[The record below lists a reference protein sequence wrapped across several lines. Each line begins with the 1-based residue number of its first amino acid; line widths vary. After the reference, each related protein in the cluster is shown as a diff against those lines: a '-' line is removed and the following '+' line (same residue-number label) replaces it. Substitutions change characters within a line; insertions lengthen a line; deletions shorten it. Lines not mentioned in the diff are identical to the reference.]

1 MQGSKVAIKLRE
13 KIVHFSGELSK
24 GLPKTAQRF
33 VSEMAYGIQAKQ
45 SVVLTEIARAL
56 EEPISIKKSEA
67 RLSRQLARGGL
78 ATILQDNLLA
88 HAASQKIVLQNRR

>member
-1 MQGSKVAIKLRE
+1 MQGSKVAVKLRE

-33 VSEMAYGIQAKQ
+33 VSEMAYGVQAKQ

-56 EEPISIKKSEA
+56 EEPISIKKTEA
-67 RLSRQLARGGL
+67 RLGR
-78 ATILQDNLLA
+78 
-88 HAASQKIVLQNRR
+88 